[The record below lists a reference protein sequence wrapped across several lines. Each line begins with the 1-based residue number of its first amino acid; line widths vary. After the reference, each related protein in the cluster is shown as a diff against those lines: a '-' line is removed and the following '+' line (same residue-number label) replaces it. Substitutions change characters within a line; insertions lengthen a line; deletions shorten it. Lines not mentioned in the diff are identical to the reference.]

1 MHKIIL
7 FYIYFFQ
14 KNIYKN
20 IHFII
25 IQKYTKYTKKK
36 IIIYQYIIILNLK
49 NEKFQ
54 MKLFLIYISIS
65 LVIL

>member
-36 IIIYQYIIILNLK
+36 NNNL
-49 NEKFQ
+49 
-54 MKLFLIYISIS
+54 
-65 LVIL
+65 LVYYNFKS